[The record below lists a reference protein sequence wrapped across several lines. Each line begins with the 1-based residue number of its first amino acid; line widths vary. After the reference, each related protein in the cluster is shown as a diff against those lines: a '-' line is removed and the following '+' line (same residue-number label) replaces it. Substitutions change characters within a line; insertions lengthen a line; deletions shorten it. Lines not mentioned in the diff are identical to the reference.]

1 MYRIVIAALAVVAA
15 VATVATTATA
25 GEALE
30 PGSLALP
37 ALSGAEAG
45 ETTAGATPTVQWVAE
60 VRPQPSLR
68 LFRAWLAAFNSGDP
82 SRYWRFL
89 ARNFPSRAPMFLPDM
104 GFRDGTGGF
113 VLRKLGRVSATRVS
127 GWVQERDSDQ
137 FGRFVLTVSASRPR
151 KILTLE
157 LVAIPRPAA
166 FPIPRLTEGE
176 AIAGV
181 EALLRKRTAADQF
194 SGAALV
200 AKDGEVRFGRAY
212 GLADRERGI
221 ANTIETRFRIG
232 SMNKMFTA
240 VATLQLVEEGKLALD
255 DTVGKH
261 LPGYPNADVASKVT
275 VRHLLTHTGGTGD
288 IFGPEF
294 DRDRLTLREHGDY
307 VKLYGSRPPGFEPGS
322 RFEYSNYGFVLLGAL
337 IEAVSGE
344 SYYDY
349 VRENVFRP
357 AGMTSTDSLPE
368 SEDVPKPFDRLHALW
383 RPIVAA
389 QHRLASL
396 EGYRRRWRLLDG
408 RRLRALRRR
417 AHESRASQPRLHGAA
432 ARRESR
438 PRVRGQIRVR
448 ILRQSRRKWKRLG
461 RARGRFPGHERGPE
475 DLPAIRVRG
484 RGAGERG
491 SPGGTA
497 DLGLPRPAAS
507 DGVAGK
513 SCEMKFMKGT
523 GIVPLVIGLTLL
535 AVPTVSG
542 AARRRTG
549 GARAAPGRGDAGC
562 RRCGSRSL
570 PRIHPTPVRQRPPV
584 RVIGD
589 VA

>member
-1 MYRIVIAALAVVAA
+1 MHRIVIAALALVAT

-37 ALSGAEAG
+37 ALAGAEAG
-45 ETTAGATPTVQWVAE
+45 ETTARATPTVQGAAQ

-82 SRYWRFL
+82 TRYWRFL
-89 ARNFPSRAPMFLPDM
+89 ARNFPSRAPVFLLDM

-113 VLRKLGRVSATRVS
+113 VLRKLERVSATRVS

-181 EALLRKRTAADQF
+181 EALLRKRTAADHF

-200 AKDGEVRFGRAY
+200 AKDGEVRFSRAY

-221 ANTIETRFRIG
+221 ANTIETQFRIG

-240 VATLQLVEEGKLALD
+240 VATLQLVEGGKLALD

-307 VKLYGSRPPGFEPGS
+307 VKLYGSRPPRFEPGS

-349 VRENVFRP
+349 VRENVFRA

-368 SEDVPKPFDRLHALW
+368 SEDVPNRSIGYMRFGARSWQPNTGWLPWRGTAAGGGYSTVGDFARFADALMSHELLSPASTELLLAGKVDLGYGVRYAFGFMDFRDKDGSGW
-383 RPIVAA
+383 VGHGGGAPGMNGELRIYATSGYVVVVLANVDPPAA
-389 QHRLASL
+389 QRISD
-396 EGYRRRWRLLDG
+396 YLD
-408 RRLRALRRR
+408 
-417 AHESRASQPRLHGAA
+417 PRLPT
-432 ARRESR
+432 ES
-438 PRVRGQIRVR
+438 Q
-448 ILRQSRRKWKRLG
+448 
-461 RARGRFPGHERGPE
+461 E
-475 DLPAIRVRG
+475 
-484 RGAGERG
+484 
-491 SPGGTA
+491 
-497 DLGLPRPAAS
+497 
-507 DGVAGK
+507 GVA
-513 SCEMKFMKGT
+513 S
-523 GIVPLVIGLTLL
+523 
-535 AVPTVSG
+535 
-542 AARRRTG
+542 
-549 GARAAPGRGDAGC
+549 
-562 RRCGSRSL
+562 
-570 PRIHPTPVRQRPPV
+570 
-584 RVIGD
+584 
-589 VA
+589 